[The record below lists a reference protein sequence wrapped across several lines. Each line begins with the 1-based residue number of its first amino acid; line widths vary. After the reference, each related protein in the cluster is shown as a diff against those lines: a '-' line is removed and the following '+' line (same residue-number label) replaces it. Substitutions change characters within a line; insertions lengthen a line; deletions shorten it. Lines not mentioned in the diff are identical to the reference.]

1 MSFPW
6 AKHYAPKSPFM
17 RYVDERLP
25 LPRLVY
31 NAVGGGYPVPRN
43 LNYFWNF
50 GVLAGAALMIQI
62 VTGIVLAMSYRADG
76 GIAFASV
83 EHIMRDVNA
92 GWFLRYAHANGASM
106 FFVVV
111 YIHIF
116 RGLFYGSYKP
126 PREVIWLLG
135 LVIFLLMMATAF
147 MGYVLPW
154 GQMSFWG
161 ASVITG
167 LFSAIPIIG
176 APIQTWLLGGA
187 VPDNATL
194 NRFFSLHYLL
204 PFVTLGVIIL
214 HVWALHIPGSSNPT
228 GVDVKGEQDTVP
240 FHPYYTAKDGFGLG
254 IFLIVFATLIF
265 FAPNFLGHADNYI
278 EANPLST
285 PAHIVPEWYFWPFY
299 AILRAFTV
307 DFLFIPAKLLG
318 VLAMFGAIILLFFL
332 PWLDPSPVRSGH
344 YRPLFKKFFWFGLI
358 PCVLVL
364 SYCGGAPAEEPY
376 VMLSQIAS
384 AYYFAHFLIILP
396 LVSMVERPLPLPN
409 SISESVLHGEKTES
423 RPFGTGGTLTS
434 GQMIPGTS
442 PQPAE

>member
-6 AKHYAPKSPFM
+6 AKAYEPKAPFM
-17 RYVDERLP
+17 RYLDEKLP

-31 NAVGGGYPVPRN
+31 NTLGSYPTPRN

-50 GVLAGAALMIQI
+50 GSLAGVALVIQI
-62 VTGIVLAMSYRADG
+62 VTGIVLAMHYRADG
-76 GIAFASV
+76 AIAFASV
-83 EHIMRDVNA
+83 EHIMRDVNG

-111 YIHIF
+111 YLHIF

-161 ASVITG
+161 AQVITG
-167 LFSAIPIIG
+167 LFGSIPLIG
-176 APIQTWLLGGA
+176 DTIHTWILGGFA
-187 VPDNATL
+187 PDNAAL

-204 PFVTLGVIIL
+204 PFVIAGVIIL
-214 HVWALHIPGSSNPT
+214 HIWALHIPGSSNPT

-254 IFLIVFATLIF
+254 VFLILFVVLTF

-278 EANPLST
+278 QANPMST
-285 PAHIVPEWYFWPFY
+285 PSNIVPEWYFWPFY
-299 AILRAFTV
+299 AILRSFTV
-307 DFLFIPAKLLG
+307 DFILPAKLWG
-318 VLAMFGAIILLFFL
+318 VLAMFGSILLLFFL
-332 PWLDPSPVRSGH
+332 PWLDTSPVRSGH
-344 YRPLFKKFFWFGLI
+344 YRPLFRKFFWFGLI
-358 PCVLVL
+358 PAVLVL
-364 SYCGGAPAEEPY
+364 GYCGGEHAQEPY
-376 VMLSQIAS
+376 LILSQLAT
-384 AYYFAHFLIILP
+384 AYYFAHFLVILP
-396 LVSMVERPLPLPN
+396 IVSMIERPLPLPN
-409 SISESVLHGEKTES
+409 SITESVLAKYKADNITIGAQ
-423 RPFGTGGTLTS
+423 PV
-434 GQMIPGTS
+434 
-442 PQPAE
+442 PAE

>member
-6 AKHYAPKSPFM
+6 AKAYEPKAPFM
-17 RYVDERLP
+17 RYLDEKLP

-31 NAVGGGYPVPRN
+31 NAVGAGYPVPRN

-50 GVLAGAALMIQI
+50 GVLAGVALVIQI
-62 VTGIVLAMSYRADG
+62 VTGIVLAMHYRADAG
-76 GIAFASV
+76 VAFAST
-83 EHIMRDVNA
+83 EHIMRDVNG

-106 FFVVV
+106 FFIVV
-111 YIHIF
+111 YFHMF

-126 PREVIWLLG
+126 PRELIWLLG

-161 ASVITG
+161 AQVITG
-167 LFSAIPIIG
+167 LFSAIPLVGESLHTLI
-176 APIQTWLLGGA
+176 LGGFA
-187 VPDNATL
+187 PDNAAL

-204 PFVTLGVIIL
+204 PFVIAGVIIL
-214 HVWALHIPGSSNPT
+214 HIWALHIPGSSNPT
-228 GVDVKGEQDTVP
+228 GVDVKGPQDTVP

-254 IFLIVFATLIF
+254 VFLILFVVLTF
-265 FAPNFLGHADNYI
+265 FVPNALGHADNYI
-278 EANPLST
+278 QANPLST

-307 DFLFIPAKLLG
+307 DFILPAKLWG
-318 VLAMFGAIILLFFL
+318 VLAMFGSILLLFFL
-332 PWLDPSPVRSGH
+332 PWLDTSPVRSGH

-358 PCVLVL
+358 PTVFILG
-364 SYCGGAPAEEPY
+364 YCGGSPAEEPY
-376 VMLSQIAS
+376 VMISQLAT

-396 LVSMVERPLPLPN
+396 LVSMIERPLPLPN
-409 SISESVLHGEKTES
+409 SITESVLHGEKAES
-423 RPFGTGGTLTS
+423 APFGLGDGPKLA
-434 GQMIPGTS
+434 
-442 PQPAE
+442 PAE